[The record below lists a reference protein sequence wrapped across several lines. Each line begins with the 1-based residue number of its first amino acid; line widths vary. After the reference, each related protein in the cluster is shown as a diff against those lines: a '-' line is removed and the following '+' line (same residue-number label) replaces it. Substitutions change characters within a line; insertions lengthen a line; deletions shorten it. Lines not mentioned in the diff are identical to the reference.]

1 MSPGQMIGPYRIVER
16 KGAGGMGV
24 VYEAFDAR
32 LNRKLAIKALN
43 AEATADPGRRQRF
56 LQEAQ
61 SASALDHPNIVTIYD
76 VPEIEGQFFI
86 VMQYVEGKTLGE
98 LLQRGP
104 LRTPDVLRYSIQIA
118 DAVAQAHAR
127 GIVHRDLKPDNV
139 MVTPE
144 GQVKVL
150 DFGLAKLM
158 PTNDS
163 EEGQTVTLGRPHSLR
178 DHPRTAGVSRG
189 HADARAARDHP
200 RRAAAR
206 ERGRAFHSARVGT
219 DHHARAAQGSRA
231 ALAVDGRCSCRV
243 DGAERRNRI
252 GCGGRAVAAAERA
265 AALVAGCHCDRVIS
279 GRSRRV
285 AAVRAGRGSATDAAN
300 IAAHRRAQSRN
311 GARLFAG
318 WKADRLCSLRYGAR
332 TAAYLREIDRRRC
345 AASAH

>member
-32 LNRKLAIKALN
+32 LNRKLAIKARN

-163 EEGQTVTLGRPHSLR
+163 EEGQTVTLGRPHTAEGQIVG
-178 DHPRTAGVSRG
+178 TAGYMSPEQAQGKKIDSRTDVFSFG
-189 HADARAARDHP
+189 AMLYEITTGQRAFPGDTRMSVLAAIIRDEP
-200 RRAAAR
+200 RRVSEVAPSIPPELERIITRALRKDPERRWQSMADVRVALMELKEETESGAAVAPLPPP
-206 ERGRAFHSARVGT
+206 SAPR
-219 DHHARAAQGSRA
+219 RWWPAATA
-231 ALAVDGRCSCRV
+231 IALLAV
-243 DGAERRNRI
+243 GAGAWRLYGPGAAPQQTLRTSPLT
-252 GCGGRAVAAAERA
+252 GG
-265 AALVAGCHCDRVIS
+265 L
-279 GRSRRV
+279 
-285 AAVRAGRGSATDAAN
+285 
-300 IAAHRRAQSRN
+300 
-311 GARLFAG
+311 
-318 WKADRLCSLRYGAR
+318 
-332 TAAYLREIDRRRC
+332 
-345 AASAH
+345 